1 MNKFNFGCVE
11 SPRDDRDYIS
21 TAAIPMDIKLPDRVS
36 CRPEVK
42 YVRHQGVFGT
52 CVGFGGAAVK
62 NIHEV
67 IDNNLPDGGMS
78 PLYLYSRCKQLDG
91 IPTTEGTYIR
101 IAMKALQEGMLPEK
115 DMPYMMLTNI
125 KRLPRVTADHLQKAL
140 PYRISSYAQVP
151 RGDIEAV
158 KQALFTQGP
167 IMTCVMV
174 TTSFNQP
181 DSSKFIGPMNGG
193 KRGLHCITAV
203 GYDDKMTATVAG
215 KKYTG
220 FVEVQNS
227 WGEGWGDSG
236 FAFIPYE
243 VFTDTNFLY
252 ETWASIDYKN
262 KVVKQYHR
270 VQLGAFRVKDNAENF
285 AQKLKDA
292 GYPIYIVRVEGLYK
306 VQTGA
311 FSVKE
316 NAEKLVR
323 DLKEKGFDAFIT
335 TY

>member
-67 IDNNLPDGGMS
+67 FDNNLPDGGMS

-181 DSSKFIGPMNGG
+181 DGKCIGPMSGSQ
-193 KRGLHCITAV
+193 RGLHCITTV
-203 GYDDKMTATVAG
+203 GYDDKMTAMVAG

-227 WGEGWGDSG
+227 WGPNWGDGG
-236 FAFIPYE
+236 FAWIPYE
-243 VFTDTNFLY
+243 VFKDTNFIY
-252 ETWASIDYKN
+252 EVWSSIDFKN
-262 KVVKQYHR
+262 PTPKQYYR

-285 AQKLKDA
+285 AQKLKAA
-292 GYPIYIVRVEGLYK
+292 GYPIYIIQVDGLYK

-311 FSVKE
+311 FSVKT
-316 NAEKLVR
+316 NAEKLKL
-323 DLKEKGFDAFIT
+323 DLKGKGFDAFIT